1 MKSPLVHELVVNKT
15 LNAPRERVFRAW
27 SDPDLLKVW
36 LGGQESQTRH
46 VSVDFRV
53 GGMYQVDMVTPAGDF
68 NRLSGMYQEIEA
80 PQKLV
85 FTWSWGEDYSA
96 DAATLV
102 TVILNENAGKTHMT
116 LKHERF
122 DNVPARDIHGQGWEL
137 CVNRLVKLLS

>member
-1 MKSPLVHELVVNKT
+1 MKSPLVHELLVHKI

-27 SDPDLLKVW
+27 SDPDLLGKW
-36 LGGQESQTRH
+36 LGGQEAQTRY

-53 GGMYQVDMVTPAGDF
+53 GGMYQLDMITPDGSF

-85 FTWSWGEDYSA
+85 FTWSWGDDYSA
-96 DAATLV
+96 DDATLV
-102 TVILNENAGKTHMT
+102 TVTLDDMAGKTQMT

-122 DNVPARDIHGQGWEL
+122 DTIPARDMHGYGWEL
-137 CVNRLVKLLS
+137 CINRLVKLLS